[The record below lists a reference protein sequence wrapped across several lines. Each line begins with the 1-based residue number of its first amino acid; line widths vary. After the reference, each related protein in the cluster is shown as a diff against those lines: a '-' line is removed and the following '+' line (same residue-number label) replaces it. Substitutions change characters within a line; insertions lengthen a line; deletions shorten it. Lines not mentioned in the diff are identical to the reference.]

1 MFCRSPRATVALGF
15 ALILLVTTFAACA
28 APPNREIAD
37 AQEAIKAAK
46 TAGAET
52 YASGPYTAAAEAY
65 RKANEAVMAGDYRMA
80 LNRALES
87 REHAQTAARSA
98 AEGRVEAHDKAQRQM
113 TDTST
118 ELLRITAQLDA
129 AEKARSISRTMV
141 RDVRQALALIN
152 ADVQKADAAMK
163 SEDYKAAQDI
173 LRGAKTRLDA
183 VIADIESAGKTQ
195 RARRP
200 TS

>member
-1 MFCRSPRATVALGF
+1 MFRRSPRATVALGCV
-15 ALILLVTTFAACA
+15 LTVLVTTFAACA

-37 AQEAIKAAK
+37 AQAAIKAGK
-46 TAGAET
+46 VAGAET
-52 YASGPYTAAAEAY
+52 YASGPYKAAAEAY
-65 RKANEAVMAGDYRMA
+65 RLANEAVMAGDYRLA

-87 REHAQTAARSA
+87 REHAQTAKRSA
-98 AEGRVEAHDKAQRQM
+98 ADGRVEARDKAQRQM
-113 TDTST
+113 SDIST

-129 AEKARSISRTMV
+129 AEKSRSLSRTML
-141 RDVRQALALIN
+141 RDVRQALTLIN
-152 ADVQKADAAMK
+152 ADVQKAGAAIK
-163 SEDYKAAQDI
+163 REDYLGAQDD

-183 VIADIESAGKTQ
+183 VNADIESTGKTQ

>member
-1 MFCRSPRATVALGF
+1 V
-15 ALILLVTTFAACA
+15 LVITFAACA

-37 AQEAIKAAK
+37 AQAAIKAAK
-46 TAGAET
+46 AAGAET

-65 RKANEAVMAGDYRMA
+65 RLANEAVMAGDYRLA

-87 REHAQTAARSA
+87 REHAQAAARGA
-98 AEGRVEAHDKAQRQM
+98 TDGRVAARDKARRQHAE
-113 TDTST
+113 TST

-129 AEKARSISRTMV
+129 AEKARSLSRTV
-141 RDVRQALALIN
+141 LRDVRQALSLIN
-152 ADVQKADAAMK
+152 ADVQKAGAALNR
-163 SEDYKAAQDI
+163 EDYAAAQDV
-173 LRGAKTRLDA
+173 LRNAKARLDA
-183 VIADIESAGKTQ
+183 VSGDIELAGRTQ

>member
-1 MFCRSPRATVALGF
+1 MFCRSPRATAALGC
-15 ALILLVTTFAACA
+15 ALTVLVTTFAACA
-28 APPNREIAD
+28 TPPNREIAD
-37 AQEAIKAAK
+37 AQEAIKTARS
-46 TAGAET
+46 AGAET
-52 YASGPYTAAAEAY
+52 YASGPYTAATEAY
-65 RKANEAVMAGDYRMA
+65 RLANEAVMAGDYRLA

-98 AEGRVEAHDKAQRQM
+98 ADGRVEAHDRAQRQM

-129 AEKARSISRTMV
+129 AEKARSLSRTTV
-141 RDVRQALALIN
+141 RDVRQALAMVN
-152 ADVQKADAAMK
+152 ADVQKADAAIK
-163 SEDYKAAQDI
+163 SEDYMGAQEA

-183 VIADIESAGKTQ
+183 VSADLASAGKVQ